1 MNSAGILALFVRS
14 VRDDTRAK
22 SLIWSRIGIAS
33 AVLISIMTA
42 NNRASAG
49 GAAGLS
55 FFATLVWMNFVAI
68 SVAGMSYFASSITEE
83 KEEGTLGLLR
93 MADLSPF
100 AILLGKST
108 SRLVGGFLLLL
119 VQVPFAMLSV
129 TLGGVRMEQV
139 IQCYSLLGAYLFF
152 ACNLGLLASV
162 LTPRAGVAGF
172 FALLF
177 GLFIQLLLPFFLGE
191 CGLDPAATA
200 FKTPGWL
207 IKVLDR
213 RGGELQ
219 IANGVIAL
227 LSSGVVAFLLARVSF
242 ERFCGEGIAASVPIT
257 IAGTSSTPATGRP
270 PRAWSDAVCW
280 KDYYYLHGGKN
291 VAVIK
296 FVIYLVGAIAL
307 GTIFAGQKS
316 AARFMGGDFY
326 WKMFCYTGFSAA
338 CFLVAGESLF
348 ATSRIFRLECKEKT
362 VSSLV
367 TLPQEV
373 DDLIASKRRAVVFSL
388 VPGLIFVGFFGV
400 MLLIPF
406 FEDTPASAWIWV
418 LQGIGYVVAQIYFN
432 HTLVAWFSLRLKWGG
447 LPMALGI
454 SWVGN
459 VIAAAIA
466 GAIFNIAM
474 LLILIFAVVA
484 FHVNLRSAFRRRLL
498 AAASKD

>member
-1 MNSAGILALFVRS
+1 MNPSGILALFVRS

-42 NNRASAG
+42 HNRASAG

-55 FFATLVWMNFVAI
+55 FFGTLVWMNFVAI

-152 ACNLGLLASV
+152 ACNIGLLASV
-162 LTPRAGVAGF
+162 LSPRAGVAGF
-172 FALLF
+172 LALVF
-177 GLFIQLLLPFFLGE
+177 GLCIQLALPVCLRGFGWDL
-191 CGLDPAATA
+191 AAAA
-200 FKTPGWL
+200 FKTPSWL
-207 IKVLDR
+207 INVLDR
-213 RGGELQ
+213 RSGGLQ
-219 IANGVIAL
+219 IANGVVAL
-227 LSSGVVAFLLARVSF
+227 LGSGVFAFLLARVLF
-242 ERFCGEGIAASVPIT
+242 ERFCGEGIAVRSPA
-257 IAGTSSTPATGRP
+257 AGEESAAKVATGRP
-270 PRAWSDAVCW
+270 PRVWDDAVCW
-280 KDYYYLHGGKN
+280 KDYYFLHGGKS

-296 FVIYLVGAIAL
+296 FVIYLAGAIGL
-307 GTIFAGQKS
+307 GIMFAAQSRS
-316 AARFMGGDFY
+316 ARYIGDDVLWTLFS
-326 WKMFCYTGFSAA
+326 YTGFGAA
-338 CFLVAGESLF
+338 CVLVTCESLF

-362 VSSLV
+362 ISSLV
-367 TLPQEV
+367 TLPQEL
-373 DDLIASKRRAVVFSL
+373 DSLIASKRRAVFFSL
-388 VPGLIFVGFFGV
+388 VPGIIFVGFFAV
-400 MLLIPF
+400 FLIVPF
-406 FEDTPASAWIWV
+406 FRETPASAWIWV
-418 LQGIGYVVAQIYFN
+418 LQGIGYVVAQLYFN

-459 VIAAAIA
+459 SIAAMIA
-466 GAIFNIAM
+466 GALFNIAM
-474 LLILIFAVVA
+474 LLILIFAAVA
-484 FHVNLRSAFRRRLL
+484 FHVNLRTAFRQRLL